1 MGFGTPPKILQ
12 SLLDLRIRQR
22 PVHRFVEH
30 RDDLR
35 WSAGGHA
42 EAVRGHGFVT
52 RHEFAH
58 GWNVRQRLRTRRARD
73 CECTQPARPDVADRQ
88 GNGTERD
95 LHLAGKEIVHRQRR
109 AAIRHVHHS
118 DARHEVEQFAGNVL
132 RRSHATRS
140 KVDFAWIGFGVGD
153 EFGNG
158 LGREGRVHLH
168 HERQQIDVGHR
179 RNVVR
184 EVVVEFG
191 VKRRVDF
198 VGGGRPQQG
207 VAVGRRARDRLG
219 RDSGPG
225 AGPVLDHKRLAEFL
239 RQKFTD
245 QARDN
250 VSGAA
255 GRKADNDLDRPG
267 RIIERVGKPR
277 PRRRRRNG
285 NCETK
290 ESAATK
296 AHRNLSNPPGRHFGL
311 SANPSV
317 AGERSCA
324 KRGRSACG
332 NQAHPPL
339 TRVVPPM

>member
-219 RDSGPG
+219 RDSGAG
-225 AGPVLDHKRLAEFL
+225 AGPVLDHKRLAELL
-239 RQKFTD
+239 RHELTD
-245 QARDN
+245 EAAHNVGGPAR
-250 VSGAA
+250 
-255 GRKADNDLDRPG
+255 RKADDDFDGPG
-267 RIIERVGKPR
+267 RIVERGGKSWQ
-277 PRRRRRNG
+277 RRRRCGACCEAKKLPANKVYRNR
-285 NCETK
+285 
-290 ESAATK
+290 S
-296 AHRNLSNPPGRHFGL
+296 HRPGFTFEFARIQG
-311 SANPSV
+311 
-317 AGERSCA
+317 
-324 KRGRSACG
+324 
-332 NQAHPPL
+332 
-339 TRVVPPM
+339 